1 MGDSGVIEIK
11 KGGSEYG
18 GREIHGCLLDLQ
30 IERLLVTNLFACG
43 SLRSI
48 YLRHRINRLLICGV
62 GK

>member
-30 IERLLVTNLFACG
+30 IGRLLVTNLFACG

-48 YLRHRINRLLICGV
+48 YET
-62 GK
+62 